1 MASLVVGQILVT
13 VGRPAGRLGAR
24 SRAGWSPADPTKGL
38 VVHLVVK
45 SDGGLRHFN
54 VWESKQDRERYRHE
68 RIGPAVGKVL
78 AAVGVTQ
85 RPPEPVEQQLEVV
98 DVWTGA

>member
-1 MASLVVGQILVT
+1 MEERMSYAFFYDVPGTEELYQRIKAEIGD
-13 VGRPAGRLGAR
+13 
-24 SRAGWSPADPTKGL
+24 DPPKGL

-54 VWESKQDRERYRHE
+54 VWESTQDWERYRHE
-68 RIGPAVGKVL
+68 RVAPAVGKVL
-78 AAVGVTQ
+78 AAAGVAQ
-85 RPPEPVEQQLEVV
+85 RPPEPVEQQLAVV